1 MMADLV
7 DENVGHDLVEC
18 ILAVAPE
25 IEQRPTVEP
34 NHVGQFACLDDRAA
48 LSKPSA
54 AKEAQEVKVALGA
67 HLFERLVV
75 GEIGNLDDQTVREPP
90 ERSRQPFKR
99 GPGERVNVFGRGSA

>member
-7 DENVGHDLVEC
+7 DENVGHNVTQRL
-18 ILAVAPE
+18 LAVAPE
-25 IEQRPTVEP
+25 VEQRSTIEP
-34 NHVGQFACLDDRAA
+34 DHVGQFSRLHDRAA

-75 GEIGNLDDQTVREPP
+75 RKIGNLDDQTVREPP

>member
-25 IEQRPTVEP
+25 VEQRSTIEP
-34 NHVGQFACLDDRAA
+34 DHVGQFARLDDCAA
-48 LSKPSA
+48 LSKPAA

-75 GEIGNLDDQTVREPP
+75 REIGDLDDQTVSEPP
-90 ERSRQPFKR
+90 ERSRQPFEC
-99 GPGERVNVFGRGSA
+99 GPGKRVDVFGRGSA